1 MQPHRLAQNKR
12 GSVAGCGGQQGRA
25 MLTMEGG
32 AESPVVLSGRLD
44 ATQAAAAQAYLD
56 RLHGVVTLDCSDL
69 QYLSSAG
76 LGVFLKTH
84 KRLLGAVRRSTA
96 TSRTSSAIRASTRFS
111 RSNPVA
117 DALANLCR
125 RRVYFRRGR

>member
-1 MQPHRLAQNKR
+1 
-12 GSVAGCGGQQGRA
+12 

-32 AESPVVLSGRLD
+32 GETPVVLSGRLD

-56 RLHGVVTLDCSDL
+56 RLQGVVTLDCSGL

-84 KRLLGAVRRSTA
+84 KRLLGAG
-96 TSRTSSAIRASTRFS
+96 
-111 RSNPVA
+111 
-117 DALANLCR
+117 
-125 RRVYFRRGR
+125 GR